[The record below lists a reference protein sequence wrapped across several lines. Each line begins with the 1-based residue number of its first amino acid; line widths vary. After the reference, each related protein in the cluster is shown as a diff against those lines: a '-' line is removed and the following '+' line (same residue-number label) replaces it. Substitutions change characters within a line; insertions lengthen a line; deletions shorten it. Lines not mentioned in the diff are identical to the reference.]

1 MGSINLGSYLLATGI
16 ICGLSFAFL
25 LAIVRANYPQSIGGV
40 TAWLL
45 ACVMLAAASVF
56 ISGAFALP
64 DLVRQFVGH
73 LFFLGGAGLLLVGL
87 RSFAGQPTHA
97 VRVAA
102 SLAAVLCALGVTS
115 YASGSGQVPVLITMA
130 VAIMLAQASI
140 AVVIALP
147 QKSLPEHFATASLV
161 GLIALYSLR
170 ITIICAELGSV
181 NLWQGEHL
189 AQTIYVVGLSAC
201 FVCLMASF
209 LLLTAKRLRQTLV
222 FAEVYDELDVKQRTE
237 RWRTG
242 EDLRLAIERNELE
255 VHYQPRVNAHSGR
268 VVGVEALLRWKHGT
282 RGYIGPDCFIPIAE
296 DNGAIHAIGTWVL
309 REAIACAARI
319 GRRDPAIRVSINVS
333 ARQLARCDFVDLVR
347 ETLALAGMA
356 PERIE
361 LELTETIAL
370 EDPHGATATL
380 RELRALGV
388 HLSID
393 DFGTGY
399 SSLAYLTRL
408 PITCVKIDRS
418 LISDLTTR
426 ADARALTDAIIG
438 IGNAL
443 GVGIVAEGVESEA
456 QLDILREGGVSE
468 YQGYLFSKPLPE
480 AALMALLEHN
490 RERCAVAA

>member
-1 MGSINLGSYLLATGI
+1 MGSIDLGSYMLVSGI

-40 TAWLL
+40 TDWLL
-45 ACVMLAAASVF
+45 GCVMLAMASVF
-56 ISGAFALP
+56 NSAALALP
-64 DLVRQFVGH
+64 DLMQQFVGH
-73 LFFLGGAGLLLVGL
+73 LFFLAGMGLVLVGL
-87 RSFAGQPTHA
+87 RRFAGQPTHA
-97 VRVAA
+97 ARVAV
-102 SLAAVLCALGVTS
+102 SLAVVFFALGATS
-115 YASGSGQVPVLITMA
+115 VVSGSDQVPILITMA
-130 VAIMLAQASI
+130 VAIMLVQASI

-147 QKSLPEHFATASLV
+147 QKTMPEHFAAASLV
-161 GLIALYSLR
+161 GLIALYALR
-170 ITIICAELGSV
+170 ITLVCAELSNAV
-181 NLWQGEHL
+181 PPHNDPL
-189 AQTIYVVGLSAC
+189 AQTVYVVCLSAC

-209 LLLTAKRLRQTLV
+209 LLLSAKRLRQTLV

-242 EDLRLAIERNELE
+242 EDLRLAIERNELA

-268 VVGVEALLRWKHGT
+268 VVGVEALLRWKHAE

-296 DNGAIHAIGTWVL
+296 ENGAIHAIGTWVL
-309 REAIACAARI
+309 GEAVACAARI

-333 ARQLARCDFVDLVR
+333 ARQLARCGFVDLVR
-347 ETLALAGMA
+347 ETLARAGVA

-408 PITCVKIDRS
+408 PISCVKIDRS

-456 QLDILREGGVSE
+456 QLDILREGGVRE

-480 AALMALLEHN
+480 AALMALLEQN
-490 RERCAVAA
+490 RGAVAA